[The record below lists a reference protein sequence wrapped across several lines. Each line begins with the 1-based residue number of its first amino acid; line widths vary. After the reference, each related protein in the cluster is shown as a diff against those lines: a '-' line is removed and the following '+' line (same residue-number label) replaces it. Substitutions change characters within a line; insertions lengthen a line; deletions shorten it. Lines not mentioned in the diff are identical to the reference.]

1 MVKTDGTVHRIE
13 TDELLHQP
21 MSVKGKIKYLSILA
35 FFKSVSRLAAVMP
48 ENVTYKFCVGI
59 SMFGYRRFSSFRKL
73 ARKHIEMAFG
83 DEKSP
88 QEIEDILKQFYVNQG
103 KNLAEFLMI
112 PYKSAEWV
120 QKKIVF
126 QDPGGNLEKEVKKG
140 KGVVMVGA
148 HIGNIEMACA
158 WIGIQKLPMVTVV
171 KAQRD
176 EMFNRFLTDIRKK
189 WGTEMIFRA
198 QGVKNECFNQ
208 LNKGKIIGLVAD
220 QNAARAGVFV
230 DFFGE
235 KAATPT
241 GAAEI
246 AMKAG
251 LPVLPGFWSTRNS
264 DNTLTLHI
272 LEPIPMRDTGDR
284 AEDLEHNVQLYT
296 KAVEDF
302 VRKYPAEYLWWHK
315 RWKTRPQPVA

>member
-1 MVKTDGTVHRIE
+1 MVKTEGTVHRIE

-21 MSVKGKIKYLSILA
+21 MSVKGKLKYFSILL
-35 FFKSVSRLAAVMP
+35 FFKSISRLAAVMP
-48 ENVTYKFCVGI
+48 ERVTYKFCVGI
-59 SMFGYRRFSSFRKL
+59 SMFGYRRMVGFRNL
-73 ARKHIEMAFG
+73 ARENLVTALG

-88 QEIEDILKQFYVNQG
+88 EEIEEILKEFYVNQG

-120 QKKIVF
+120 KRKIIF
-126 QDPGGNLEKEVKKG
+126 HDPGDNLQKEIDKG

-198 QGVKNECFNQ
+198 QGVKKECFNQ
-208 LNKGKIIGLVAD
+208 LNKGKVIGLVAD

-230 DFFGE
+230 DFFGK

-251 LPVLPGFWSTRNS
+251 LPVLPGFLSTRNP

-272 LEPIPMRDTGDR
+272 LEPIPMRDTGDHE
-284 AEDLEHNVQLYT
+284 ADVTHNVQLYT
-296 KAVEDF
+296 KSVEDF

-315 RWKTRPQPVA
+315 RWKTRPQPDA